1 MLLVKCIRHHGMAT
15 RIIPAIKISDVERTM
30 SESDAVKND
39 PQAAPPGNGE
49 LFLGFLML
57 GLIGFGG
64 VLPLARNM
72 LVEDRR

>member
-1 MLLVKCIRHHGMAT
+1 
-15 RIIPAIKISDVERTM
+15 M

-39 PQAAPPGNGE
+39 QLATPPGNGE

-64 VLPLARNM
+64 VICWWKIG
-72 LVEDRR
+72 VG

>member
-1 MLLVKCIRHHGMAT
+1 
-15 RIIPAIKISDVERTM
+15 M

-72 LVEDRR
+72 LWKIAAGSVVSSLPSCWGCASFCRVAT